1 MSAVK
6 RFFGL
11 YSLPMYILV
20 RPFAGFYAMKFEEKG
35 TVKLALFNFLMLCVA
50 YAFSNQHTAILADD
64 RHPYMINSIL
74 TALYMA
80 AMLLLFC
87 AANWSVTSISNGEG
101 RFKDVVMAICYAMT
115 PLILTVVVATIL
127 SNVLTAEEMG
137 LHTLII
143 SAGFFYFI
151 LLCFI
156 GLLTVHNYGA
166 VKALLMLLMTFV
178 AILIIVFLGALLFTL
193 WTQLGSFIHG
203 LYTELIFRF

>member
-6 RFFGL
+6 RFFKL

-35 TVKLALFNFLMLCVA
+35 TIKLALFNFLLLCLA
-50 YAFSNQHTAILADD
+50 YGFSNQYTAILADD
-64 RHPYMINSIL
+64 RHPYMINSL
-74 TALYMA
+74 FTALYMA
-80 AMLLLFC
+80 ATLLLFC
-87 AANWSVTSISNGEG
+87 VANWSVTSITGGEG
-101 RFKDVVMAICYAMT
+101 RFKDILMAICYAMT
-115 PLILTVVVATIL
+115 PLVLTVFTATII
-127 SNVLTAEEMG
+127 SNFLTADEMG
-137 LHTLII
+137 LHTLMI

-166 VKALLMLLMTFV
+166 VKALLMILMTFV

-193 WTQLGSFIHG
+193 WTQLGSFISN
-203 LYTELIFRF
+203 LYTELVFRF